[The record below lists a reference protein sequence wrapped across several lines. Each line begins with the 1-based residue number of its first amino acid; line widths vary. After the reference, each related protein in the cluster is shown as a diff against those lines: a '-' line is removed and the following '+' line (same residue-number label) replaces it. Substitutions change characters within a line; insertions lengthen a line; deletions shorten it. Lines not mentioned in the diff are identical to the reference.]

1 MSSQDPPDH
10 EKSDHAEPARAQ
22 THDVARF
29 ASLSI
34 PAFRLLWWSTT
45 FSFMGVQMQF
55 LLRALLAWDLSER
68 EGALGVV
75 FLAFGLALLISTPL
89 GGVAADRLRKQR
101 LMLWGQAILTVSATC
116 MGLAVIFNVASFWM
130 LLIAAVIQGSMFG
143 LIGPARIS
151 YTTLIVGPA
160 LVGNAVTLQTLSMSI
175 TRVFAPSL
183 AGILAG
189 VAAFGIG
196 GGYLIAAGFNIISF
210 VLLLWLEDVAPKPNT
225 QHSSP
230 LREIL
235 DGVKFVNSRP
245 DLRRLVVCSLIV
257 VMFGFNYIA
266 FMPALIEGTFGLNE
280 SYVGLIG
287 TASSFGAIAVA
298 IPLASKADSPMVGR
312 LTLLMGTAFGIGVLL
327 LAGTPNFLLAFFV
340 VILVG
345 GAATGFLAL
354 SQSRALQLSD
364 EEHQGRVQSLV
375 QLSFAGFGIAAAPLG
390 WLAEVVGL
398 RAAIVLMGVVVLA
411 ATAAYTTV
419 GIRLAP
425 GRPTPATEV
434 PKPPTVAD

>member
-1 MSSQDPPDH
+1 MSPQDSLDN
-10 EKSDHAEPARAQ
+10 SEPAKAH
-22 THDVARF
+22 THNVARF

-68 EGALGVV
+68 EGALGIV
-75 FLAFGLALLISTPL
+75 FLAFGLALLVSTPL

-101 LMLWGQAILTVSATC
+101 LMMWGQAILTVSATG
-116 MGLAVIFNVASFWM
+116 MGLAVIFDVANFWM

-189 VAAFGIG
+189 VALFGIG
-196 GGYLIAAGFNIISF
+196 GAYLIAAGFNIISF
-210 VLLLWLEDVAPKPNT
+210 VLLWWLEDVAPKP
-225 QHSSP
+225 SAGRSAP

-235 DGVKFVNSRP
+235 DGVRFVNSRP
-245 DLRRLVVCSLIV
+245 DLRRLLVCSLLV

-266 FMPALIEGTFGLNE
+266 FMPALIEGTFGLGE
-280 SYVGLIG
+280 GYVGFIS

-298 IPLASKADSPMVGR
+298 IPLASRADSPVVGR
-312 LTLLMGTAFGIGVLL
+312 LTLLMGAAFGIGVLL
-327 LAGTPNFLLAFFV
+327 LAGAPNFMLAFFV

-364 EEHQGRVQSLV
+364 EKHQGRVQSLV

-398 RAAIVLMGVVVLA
+398 RAAIVLMGVMVLA
-411 ATAAYTTV
+411 ATAAYMPV
-419 GIRLAP
+419 GMRLTA
-425 GRPTPATEV
+425 RPP
-434 PKPPTVAD
+434 PPTVEAPKPTTAVD